1 MFTMK
6 IGENLLKK
14 LNKKYEPSSMVNLQ
28 FRGYDLALKTDDE
41 GNPVL
46 LFIGKANEAGIIKGD
61 HYARRLL
68 KDKEGKVIKDHWDYK
83 GKV

>member
-1 MFTMK
+1 MN

-14 LNKKYEPSSMVNLQ
+14 LNKKYEISSMINLR
-28 FRGYDLALKTDDE
+28 FRGYDIALKTDEE
-41 GNPVL
+41 GNPIL
-46 LFIGKANEAGIIKGD
+46 MFIGKADAEGRIKGD
-61 HYARRLL
+61 RYARRLL

>member
-61 HYARRLL
+61 R
-68 KDKEGKVIKDHWDYK
+68 
-83 GKV
+83 